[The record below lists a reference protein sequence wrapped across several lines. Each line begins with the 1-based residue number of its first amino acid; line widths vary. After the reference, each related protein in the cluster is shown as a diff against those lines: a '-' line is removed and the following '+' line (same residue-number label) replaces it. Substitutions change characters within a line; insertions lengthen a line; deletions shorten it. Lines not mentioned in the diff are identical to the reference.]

1 MLNNIAM
8 QMLQKMPQ
16 FQQYQP
22 LIQTLQNSANPMAI
36 LQQKFGNNPAFQ
48 KAMKAVQG
56 KNPQEIEQYVK
67 NTFFASNKLAAGT
80 AEKQNDI
87 YLYKITITDKSGEKA
102 ESVNKTFVMQLKEGT
117 DFVMSF
123 NK

>member
-8 QMLQKMPQ
+8 QMLQKIPQ
-16 FQQYQP
+16 LQQYQP

-67 NTFFASNKLAAGT
+67 NTFFTQTN
-80 AEKQNDI
+80 I
-87 YLYKITITDKSGEKA
+87 KI
-102 ESVNKTFVMQLKEGT
+102 
-117 DFVMSF
+117 
-123 NK
+123 

>member
-8 QMLQKMPQ
+8 QMLQKIPQ

-48 KAMKAVQG
+48 QAMKVANG
-56 KNPQEIEQYVK
+56 KSPEEIQQFV
-67 NTFFASNKLAAGT
+67 SNML
-80 AEKQNDI
+80 NNNI
-87 YLYKITITDKSGEKA
+87 NNS
-102 ESVNKTFVMQLKEGT
+102 
-117 DFVMSF
+117 
-123 NK
+123 